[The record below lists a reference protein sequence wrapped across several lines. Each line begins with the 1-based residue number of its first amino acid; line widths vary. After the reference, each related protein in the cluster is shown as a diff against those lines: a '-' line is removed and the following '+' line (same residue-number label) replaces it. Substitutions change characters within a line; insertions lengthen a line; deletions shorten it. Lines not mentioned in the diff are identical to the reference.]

1 MKKMKKILVIEDD
14 NALRK
19 NIVLFLS
26 EEGYEVSQAS
36 DGMEGIQ
43 LALDIIPDLIICD
56 VLLPRKDGFEVCKTL
71 QNLSVTST
79 IPFIFLT
86 AKVQYD
92 NIREG
97 MLYGADDYITKP
109 FHIEDLL
116 KSVQLRLEKQERL
129 YSKTGISIENIISNP
144 TAGMFM
150 IVDNQIIYPNNKICN
165 LTGFSLHE
173 IKSMPFTQIIHNE
186 TSEKSIEKINRWLNN
201 MYSSISLEI
210 CLASKHNSI
219 RSVDFYGT
227 KINYKG
233 KDMHMV
239 TIIEG
244 KRMQDNS
251 TEENVIKLT
260 QREKDVLLLICKG
273 YTSLEIA
280 AKLNICKNT
289 VNSHRAKLLHKTQ
302 SKNPAELVKIALEK
316 NLV

>member
-1 MKKMKKILVIEDD
+1 MKKILVVEDD

-19 NIVLFLS
+19 NISVFLS
-26 EEGYEVSQAS
+26 EEGYEVFQAS

-43 LALDIIPDLIICD
+43 FALDIIPDIIICD

-71 QNLSVTST
+71 QNIATTST
-79 IPFIFLT
+79 IPIIFLT

-92 NIREG
+92 DIREG

-116 KSVQLRLEKQERL
+116 KSVQLRLEKQERIFT
-129 YSKTGISIENIISNP
+129 KTGTSIENIINNP

-150 IVDNQIIYPNNKICN
+150 IADNKIVHPNNKICD

-173 IKSMPFTQIIHNE
+173 IKSIPFSQIINTE
-186 TSEKSIEKINRWLNN
+186 TPEKSIEKINRWLNN

-210 CLASKHNSI
+210 SLSTKSNSI
-219 RSVDFYGT
+219 KTVDFYGT

-233 KDMHMV
+233 KDMHMA
-239 TIIEG
+239 ILIEG
-244 KRMQDNS
+244 KRIQNKN
-251 TEENVIKLT
+251 TEENEIRLT
-260 QREKDVLLLICKG
+260 QRETDVLHLICKG

-302 SKNPAELVKIALEK
+302 SKNPAELVRIAFEK

>member
-219 RSVDFYGT
+219 
-227 KINYKG
+227 KI
-233 KDMHMV
+233 
-239 TIIEG
+239 
-244 KRMQDNS
+244 
-251 TEENVIKLT
+251 
-260 QREKDVLLLICKG
+260 C
-273 YTSLEIA
+273 
-280 AKLNICKNT
+280 
-289 VNSHRAKLLHKTQ
+289 
-302 SKNPAELVKIALEK
+302 
-316 NLV
+316 